1 MSVMELNM
9 LFMVA
14 IQLYGI
20 MAAEHLQFTGSFT
33 CQRAQSLLVVHKQ
46 IAVHPVNSLKT
57 LKNLQSQRT
66 GGISTIHL
74 AMKIVSISTVEQPG
88 LRRTHGDGTVPT
100 RMALNRHQ
108 KQIRIVIQRL
118 HAIEP
123 KPTLPRKRM
132 ERP

>member
-1 MSVMELNM
+1 MELNT
-9 LFMVA
+9 FFNVA
-14 IQLYGI
+14 VQFYGI
-20 MAAEHLQFTGSFT
+20 MAAEQLQFAGSFT
-33 CQRAQSLLVVHKQ
+33 CQRAQSLLVMHTQ
-46 IAVHPVNSLKT
+46 SAIHPVNSLKT
-57 LKNLQSQRT
+57 LKDLQSQRA
-66 GGISTIHL
+66 GGLFMIHL

>member
-1 MSVMELNM
+1 
-9 LFMVA
+9 
-14 IQLYGI
+14 
-20 MAAEHLQFTGSFT
+20 
-33 CQRAQSLLVVHKQ
+33 
-46 IAVHPVNSLKT
+46 
-57 LKNLQSQRT
+57 
-66 GGISTIHL
+66 
-74 AMKIVSISTVEQPG
+74 
-88 LRRTHGDGTVPT
+88 VPT